1 MDHNHSLEREG
12 SIHLQASETGSTCTT
27 MFEPSLLSNIEKSES
42 DAANSVSPTTNIAPE
57 KKLTLFALQLAVLEK
72 ASTGLGTLNFIW
84 ATVVLL
90 GGFAVTLEKTDFW
103 FVTIILVVEGTRIF
117 CRSQELEWQHEATW
131 SITDGAI
138 GIKSF
143 KEMVSTS
150 KHRAEV
156 TTPRTPTRMWVSSEV
171 PLLPYAKWF
180 FLLRHV
186 SRILYWLQL
195 ISATASV
202 VLSSMKLVRHD
213 FGEVT
218 NRDTGKRNCRS
229 ALYTFYSLALAE
241 ALLFLIEKAYWEW
254 QVSYCKLLEEVND
267 GCDLGPSVGCQ

>member
-72 ASTGLGTLNFIW
+72 ASTGLGTLSFIW

-90 GGFAVTLEKTDFW
+90 G
-103 FVTIILVVEGTRIF
+103 TRIF
-117 CRSQELEWQHEATW
+117 CRSQKLEWQNEATW
-131 SITDGAI
+131 SITDSAI
-138 GIKSF
+138 GSKSF

-241 ALLFLIEKAYWEW
+241 ALSFLIEKAYWEW

-267 GCDLGPSVGCQ
+267 GCDLGPSVGLPMNRTNSNIVRNSTRQLVH